1 MLPVFLAPLQGYTD
15 AIYRQNH
22 AKFAGGIKKYYSPF
36 VRVEKGMARDR
47 DLWDTK
53 PENNQGFEFV
63 PQIIFGSLEEFEIL
77 VEALEKQGHK
87 EIDLNMGC
95 PYPMQT
101 GHGRG
106 SGILPCPKVV
116 EEVVKRIDSLS
127 EIQFSVKMR
136 LGLDAAQESWDLLPI
151 LNDTRLSQIT
161 LHPRLGKQQ
170 YKGALD
176 EENFQKFYEACKHP
190 LVYNGDI
197 MGPKRV
203 QYLETKFPKLAGV
216 MIGRGILTQP
226 TMAAEYISGCAGCE
240 PWSRSKRNSVVW
252 DMHQGILQQ
261 SKDSQLDQNQTLN
274 RFRCFWEYQTE
285 TLPAKLLKQIAKCK
299 SLGNYE
305 SLIPEISS
313 ALK

>member
-197 MGPKRV
+197 LSIRRI
-203 QYLETKFPKLAGV
+203 QELEKKYPKLAGV
-216 MIGRGILTQP
+216 MMGRGILTIP
-226 TMAAEYISGCAGCE
+226 TMAAEYESGAA
-240 PWSRSKRNSVVW
+240 WSKEARHKVVW
-252 DMHQGILQQ
+252 EMHQGILQQ
-261 SKDSQLDQNQTLN
+261 SKDSQLDSNQTLN
-274 RFRCFWEYQTE
+274 RLRCFWEYQTE
-285 TLPAKLLKQIAKCK
+285 TLPAKILKQIAKCK
-299 SLGNYE
+299 NLGNYE
-305 SLIPEISS
+305 SLIP
-313 ALK
+313 ALTSFFEGTK

>member
-101 GHGRG
+101 NHGRG
-106 SGILPCPKVV
+106 SGILPHPSVV
-116 EEVVKRIDSLS
+116 EEIAKRIDSLS
-127 EIQFSVKMR
+127 KIQFSIKMR
-136 LGLDAAQESWDLLPI
+136 LGLESANDSLEILPI
-151 LNDTRLSQIT
+151 LNGTRLSQIT
-161 LHPRLGKQQ
+161 QHPRLGKQQ

-176 EENFQKFYEACKHP
+176 EENFQKFYEECKHP
-190 LVYNGDI
+190 LVFNGDI
-197 MGPKRV
+197 LSIRRI
-203 QYLETKFPKLAGV
+203 QELEKKYPKLAGV
-216 MIGRGILTQP
+216 MMGRGILTIP
-226 TMAAEYISGCAGCE
+226 TMAAEYESGAA
-240 PWSRSKRNSVVW
+240 WSKEARHKVVW
-252 DMHQGILQQ
+252 EMHQGILQQ
-261 SKDSQLDQNQTLN
+261 SKDSQLDSNQTLN
-274 RFRCFWEYQTE
+274 RFRCFWEFQTE
-285 TLPAKLLKQIAKCK
+285 TLPAKILKQIAKCK
-299 SLGNYE
+299 NLGNYE
-305 SLIPEISS
+305 SLIP
-313 ALK
+313 ALTSFFEGTK